1 MNPIFS
7 LLSLALSLYSFI
19 ILARILMS
27 WFPILDTRHPIA
39 RFLYD
44 ATEPLLAPIRQALP
58 AMGGLDFSPV
68 IVLVAIRLIQT
79 LILRT

>member
-27 WFPILDTRHPIA
+27 WFPMLDAHHPIA

-44 ATEPLLAPIRQALP
+44 ATEPVLAPVRQALP

-68 IVLVAIRLIQT
+68 LVLVAIRLIQT
-79 LILRT
+79 MILRT